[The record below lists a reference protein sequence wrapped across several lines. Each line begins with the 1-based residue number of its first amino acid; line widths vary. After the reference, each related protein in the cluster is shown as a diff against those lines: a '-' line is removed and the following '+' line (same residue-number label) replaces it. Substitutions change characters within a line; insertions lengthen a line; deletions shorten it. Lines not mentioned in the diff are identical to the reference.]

1 MTFVTMVMFSLEH
14 PCIGSNF
21 QDGGFSNMN
30 RIDGEASTLVTYF
43 LCITSVLF
51 YVLLNNENFNTE

>member
-1 MTFVTMVMFSLEH
+1 MTFVTMVMLSLERA
-14 PCIGSNF
+14 CIGSNF

-30 RIDGEASTLVTYF
+30 RNGKASTLLTYF